1 MAALTND
8 PERCEVMNLGWGPHG
23 HGPYLV
29 RQMGYV
35 PGSTDFHPQPF
46 ILQRDGRWL
55 LNLLFAALPEHEQE
69 AQLFHDLAE
78 LSSFLDQQA
87 SQPMFADDTLP
98 AGMGIDEMQRRFEN
112 CTHRILRGM
121 KSCSVTRLN
130 P

>member
-8 PERCEVMNLGWGPHG
+8 SERCEVLNLGWGAHG

-35 PGSTDFHPQPF
+35 PGGTDFRPQPF

-78 LSSFLDQQA
+78 LSSFIDTVAA
-87 SQPMFADDTLP
+87 SEVRAEVTLP
-98 AGMGIDEMQRRFEN
+98 PGMGVAELMHQFEN

-121 KSCSVTRLN
+121 RSCAATPLKA
-130 P
+130 